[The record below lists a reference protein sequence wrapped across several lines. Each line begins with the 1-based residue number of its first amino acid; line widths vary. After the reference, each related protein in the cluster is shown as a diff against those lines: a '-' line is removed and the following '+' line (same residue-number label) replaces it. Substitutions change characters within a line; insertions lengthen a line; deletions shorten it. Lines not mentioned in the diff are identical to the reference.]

1 MQRPAAGLLFF
12 AFALASCAEVRW
24 QKTGADETGLDQDL
38 SACSKLAQERTA
50 RMWGIA
56 PPASTDPRFGP
67 IGPSA
72 AEIRLQESQ
81 AVTLCMKKKGY
92 ALVPAGK

>member
-1 MQRPAAGLLFF
+1 MQRTAAGLLLF
-12 AFALASCAEVRW
+12 AFFLASCAELAWR
-24 QKTGADETGLDQDL
+24 KDGGDNAGLDPDL
-38 SACSKLAQERTA
+38 SACSKLAQERTQ

-56 PPASTDPRFGP
+56 PPVSMDPRIGP

>member
-1 MQRPAAGLLFF
+1 MLRPTSGLLLF
-12 AFALASCAEVRW
+12 AIALASCAELRW
-24 QKTGADETGLDQDL
+24 QKAGADEAGLGPDL

-50 RMWGIA
+50 RLWGIA
-56 PPASTDPRFGP
+56 PPVSSDPRFGP

-72 AEIRLQESQ
+72 AEIRLQENQ
-81 AVTLCMKKKGY
+81 AVTLCMKAKGY

>member
-1 MQRPAAGLLFF
+1 MQRPVAGLLLF
-12 AFALASCAEVRW
+12 AFALASCAELAWR
-24 QKTGADETGLDQDL
+24 KEGADNAGLDQDL

-56 PPASTDPRFGP
+56 PPVSTDARFGP

-81 AVTLCMKKKGY
+81 AVTTCMKAKGY
-92 ALVPAGK
+92 VLVPVGK